1 MTTLTITAERDKGV
15 KPLLST
21 AIENEIRLLK
31 AGIRKTERRL
41 LEFEQAHGLTTGIF
55 IQKYE
60 AGEMNENLAWDEWI
74 GESRTTALL
83 HDKLEALQGV
93 RIED

>member
-1 MTTLTITAERDKGV
+1 MTTLTVTAEREKGV
-15 KPLLST
+15 RPLLGA
-21 AIENEIRLLK
+21 AIGNEIRLLM

-41 LEFEQAHGLTTGIF
+41 QEFERAHGLTTDIF

-60 AGEMNENLAWDEWI
+60 TGEMNENLVWDEWI
-74 GESRTTALL
+74 GESRTLARL
-83 HDKLEALQGV
+83 HDNLEALQGV